1 MGQVLTERMLRG
13 LKPAPAGKRT
23 VIWDSVV
30 PSLCVRVTDTGA
42 ASFNVMRR
50 LNGKVIRRKV
60 GKIGWSV
67 PFPAGQPLPYA
78 LSDAR
83 DDARAAIL
91 DISRGIDPRAT
102 EEAAKEAEARSA
114 RQTFAAVAKEFLAD
128 HVAGLRSA
136 KEIEAAFKND
146 LLPAFGKRPIAEVS
160 DADVARLLKSVAKT
174 RPYMARHLFAFL
186 SKFYRWSLAQ
196 RCYGLTTSP
205 CAALSAKDLLGKFNP
220 RTRVLNDSEIAALW
234 RATAALRSPDGPF
247 VRLLLLTGQRLRE
260 VAQMTW
266 SEVDL
271 ADAVWTIGAERMKGD
286 MAHVVPLAPEAVALL
301 ESLPRFDGPFVF
313 TTNGRRAI
321 SDFSRIKH
329 KLDGLMPEV
338 GPWRFHDL
346 RRSMR
351 TGLSALRI
359 ADVVS
364 ELCIAHAQKGLHKVY
379 DQHRYLDEK
388 RHAFEAWA
396 AHVLAIC
403 EPRDRTNVVHL
414 REATA

>member
-1 MGQVLTERMLRG
+1 M
-13 LKPAPAGKRT
+13 
-23 VIWDSVV
+23 
-30 PSLCVRVTDTGA
+30 
-42 ASFNVMRR
+42 
-50 LNGKVIRRKV
+50 
-60 GKIGWSV
+60 
-67 PFPAGQPLPYA
+67 PYA

-286 MAHVVPLAPEAVALL
+286 MAHVAPLAPEAVALL

-364 ELCIAHAQKGLHKVY
+364 ELCIAHAQKGLHKIY
-379 DQHRYLDEK
+379 DQHAYIDEK

-396 AHVLAIC
+396 ARVLMIV
-403 EPRDRTNVVHL
+403 EPKAVTNVV
-414 REATA
+414 RMTTAAPR